1 MICVKTFGKRVKIL
15 PPFILQEN
23 LVKYIYQ
30 LGTKNQRKDKLE
42 GTYMQNTADIKKK
55 IIMKVEQMNER
66 DHKFLMRLH
75 IIITTHLKKTGK

>member
-1 MICVKTFGKRVKIL
+1 
-15 PPFILQEN
+15 
-23 LVKYIYQ
+23 
-30 LGTKNQRKDKLE
+30 
-42 GTYMQNTADIKKK
+42 MQNTEDIKKK